1 MCLLLLERHGGY
13 TAPIILTPNAI
24 FVSDKI
30 KVDIR
35 GSVKDAVKDTAM
47 EISVFMFLLVI
58 VGCMVAPA
66 FAPFVT
72 V

>member
-1 MCLLLLERHGGY
+1 
-13 TAPIILTPNAI
+13 
-24 FVSDKI
+24 VSDKI